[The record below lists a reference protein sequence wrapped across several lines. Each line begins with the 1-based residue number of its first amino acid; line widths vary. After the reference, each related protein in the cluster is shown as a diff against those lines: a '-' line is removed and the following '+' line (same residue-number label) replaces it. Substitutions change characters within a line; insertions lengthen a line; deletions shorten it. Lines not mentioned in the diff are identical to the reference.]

1 MRQRALVT
9 ELLPQGR
16 AEVSVVRRSACSGD
30 CHRCAGCGAVT
41 QTVTVQAENVIRA
54 QEGDWVYIE
63 SGSAAVLG
71 AAVVV
76 YLLPLLLFFA
86 GYVCAAALHGKAIWF
101 GAAGFA
107 AGLLPAFWYDRRMR
121 RKPPVY
127 RIVELVE

>member
-71 AAVVV
+71 AAVLV

-86 GYVCAAALHGKAIWF
+86 GYFCADALHGKAIWF

>member
-1 MRQRALVT
+1 M
-9 ELLPQGR
+9 
-16 AEVSVVRRSACSGD
+16 
-30 CHRCAGCGAVT
+30 
-41 QTVTVQAENVIRA
+41 IRA

-86 GYVCAAALHGKAIWF
+86 GYFCAAALHGKAIWF

-107 AGLLPAFWYDRRMR
+107 VGLLPAFWYDRRMR

>member
-71 AAVVV
+71 AAVLV
-76 YLLPLLLFFA
+76 YLLPLLLLFA
-86 GYVCAAALHGKAIWF
+86 GYFCAAALHGKAIWF

>member
-76 YLLPLLLFFA
+76 
-86 GYVCAAALHGKAIWF
+86 
-101 GAAGFA
+101 
-107 AGLLPAFWYDRRMR
+107 
-121 RKPPVY
+121 
-127 RIVELVE
+127 